1 MEALVEQGFGSED
14 MGYVV
19 EASRRARSDAG

>member
-1 MEALVEQGFGSED
+1 METLVEQGFGSED

-19 EASRRARSDAG
+19 EASRNA

>member
-1 MEALVEQGFGSED
+1 MEALVEQGFGAED

-19 EASRRARSDAG
+19 EASRMARPAGG

>member
-1 MEALVEQGFGSED
+1 MELMEELIERGFGSQD

-19 EASRRARSDAG
+19 EASRRS